1 VPGGQERALRRRIRS
16 IQSTKKITRAMELI
30 AASQIVRSLTRMTA
44 NRPYREG
51 MARIVVEAA
60 KGDPAA
66 AEKLLGAPAERHAV
80 VVLSIVADRGL
91 AGPYNASTLRA
102 TERLVA
108 DLSAQ
113 AISVRLFTV
122 GKKAPSYFRF
132 RRQAVERSFQGM
144 SERPSWGDARAVAA
158 AVAAPFL
165 AGEVEQ
171 VLLVS
176 TRYRS
181 AGTQAVEIDQ
191 LLPLPE
197 PGHAALAGP
206 GATTVPVPAPAT
218 GGLAT
223 TPPTGAPTGGPAPH
237 HARPRHPEGEAAA
250 QGSGAATAGQLPS
263 SGYTEFEPDVETLLS
278 RLAPRAVESEIFT
291 AMLEGAASFFTA
303 QQRAMAAAS
312 DNADELIR
320 TLTRVM
326 NRARQDA
333 ITTEIMEIVGG
344 AEALRHAKGA

>member
-1 VPGGQERALRRRIRS
+1 VPGGEERALRRRIRS
-16 IQSTKKITRAMELI
+16 VQSTKKITRAMELI

-44 NRPYREG
+44 NRPYRDG

-60 KGDPAA
+60 RGDPAA
-66 AEKLLGAPAERHAV
+66 AEKLLGEPKERHGV

-91 AGPYNASTLRA
+91 AGAYNASTLRA
-102 TERLVA
+102 TERLIA

-113 AISVRLFTV
+113 GVATRLFTV
-122 GKKAPSYFRF
+122 GKKASSYFRF
-132 RRQAVERSFQGM
+132 RRQPVERAFQGM
-144 SERPSWGDARAVAA
+144 SERPSWADARAVAA
-158 AVAAPFL
+158 AVSAPFL
-165 AGEVEQ
+165 AGEVDQ
-171 VLLVS
+171 VLLLS

-181 AGTQAVEIDQ
+181 AGSQAVEIHQ
-191 LLPLPE
+191 LLPVPE
-197 PGHAALAGP
+197 PGRSRIAATGAGGEEARAEGGGAEGGEPPP
-206 GATTVPVPAPAT
+206 GAGAAPAVQQE
-218 GGLAT
+218 
-223 TPPTGAPTGGPAPH
+223 PA
-237 HARPRHPEGEAAA
+237 GI
-250 QGSGAATAGQLPS
+250 
-263 SGYTEFEPDVETLLS
+263 GYTEFEPDVETLLS

-344 AEALRHAKGA
+344 AEALRSSKGA